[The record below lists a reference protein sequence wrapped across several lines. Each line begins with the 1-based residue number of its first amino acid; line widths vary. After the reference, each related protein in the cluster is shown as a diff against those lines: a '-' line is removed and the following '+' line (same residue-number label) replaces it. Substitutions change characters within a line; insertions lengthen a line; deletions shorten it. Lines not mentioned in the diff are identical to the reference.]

1 MEENNTV
8 TNSKEDEA
16 MEVAT
21 SSDHSQPS
29 GTVNEPQ
36 TSNTDRVLQQPS
48 TPSDHSQPSGTV
60 NEPQTSNTDRV
71 PQQPSTPSNNDPNIG
86 EDDEQPEKREL
97 TRSKMALLFVLGFF
111 SILFLCFAYAIRV
124 KASISDL
131 KDVLV
136 AIIGALSG
144 TLGFIVG
151 FYYKSIKE

>member
-8 TNSKEDEA
+8 TNSEEDEA

>member
-8 TNSKEDEA
+8 TNSEEDEA

-29 GTVNEPQ
+29 GIVNEPQ
-36 TSNTDRVLQQPS
+36 TSNTDRVPQQPS

>member
-1 MEENNTV
+1 MTENNDNPNVGVEGVKGVKDT
-8 TNSKEDEA
+8 TTASNPKQE
-16 MEVAT
+16 
-21 SSDHSQPS
+21 SSEGAKQQPS
-29 GTVNEPQ
+29 GEDEENVQ
-36 TSNTDRVLQQPS
+36 DK
-48 TPSDHSQPSGTV
+48 
-60 NEPQTSNTDRV
+60 
-71 PQQPSTPSNNDPNIG
+71 DPNIG

-124 KASISDL
+124 NASISDL

>member
-8 TNSKEDEA
+8 TNSEEDEA

-60 NEPQTSNTDRV
+60 NESQTSNTDRV

>member
-1 MEENNTV
+1 MGEINTV
-8 TNSKEDEA
+8 TNSEEDEA

-60 NEPQTSNTDRV
+60 NESQTSNTDRV

>member
-8 TNSKEDEA
+8 TISEEDET

-21 SSDHSQPS
+21 S
-29 GTVNEPQ
+29 
-36 TSNTDRVLQQPS
+36 
-48 TPSDHSQPSGTV
+48 SDHSQPSGTV

-151 FYYKSIKE
+151 FYYKSIKV